1 MVGFEE
7 NRRVEE
13 NDLSCR
19 DDHAKKGLMML
30 DVVKFH
36 LMMNDVH
43 FVFLRTLKPSVG
55 SRVSDSSSSDNSSL
69 LGHETIQLILLS
81 TC

>member
-19 DDHAKKGLMML
+19 DDHTKRGLMML

-43 FVFLRTLKPSVG
+43 FVFLRTLKLFG
-55 SRVSDSSSSDNSSL
+55 GGLARDSSSDNCSL
-69 LGHETIQLILLS
+69 LGHETLQLILRS

>member
-1 MVGFEE
+1 MISINSDEVLISQNPLVGFEE

-19 DDHAKKGLMML
+19 DDHTKRGLMML

-43 FVFLRTLKPSVG
+43 FVFLRTLKLRWG
-55 SRVSDSSSSDNSSL
+55 L
-69 LGHETIQLILLS
+69 A
-81 TC
+81 